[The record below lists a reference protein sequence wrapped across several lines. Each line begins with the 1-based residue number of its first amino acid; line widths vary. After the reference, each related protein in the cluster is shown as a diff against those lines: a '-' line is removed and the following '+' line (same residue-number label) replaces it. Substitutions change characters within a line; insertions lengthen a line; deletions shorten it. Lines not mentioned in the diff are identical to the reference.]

1 MMNEIRAKAVTW
13 NDIDSLQKQIVDLNN
28 KIDYAMKD
36 ITQKTIQVNNM
47 LSEFKQKLK
56 EEEDAKNTA
65 KTVLLSD

>member
-13 NDIDSLQKQIVDLNN
+13 NDIDSLQKQIADLNK

-36 ITQKTIQVNNM
+36 ITEKTIQVNNM

>member
-1 MMNEIRAKAVTW
+1 MSEIKAKAVTW
-13 NDIDSLQKQIVDLNN
+13 NEIDSLQKQIADLNN

-36 ITQKTIQVNNM
+36 ITEKTIQVNSM

>member
-1 MMNEIRAKAVTW
+1 MSEIKAKAVTW
-13 NDIDSLQKQIVDLNN
+13 NDIDSLQKQIADLNN

>member
-1 MMNEIRAKAVTW
+1 MMNEIRAKVVTW
-13 NDIDSLQKQIVDLNN
+13 NDIDSLQKQIADLNN

>member
-1 MMNEIRAKAVTW
+1 MSEIKAKAVTW
-13 NDIDSLQKQIVDLNN
+13 NDIITLQKQIADLNK

-36 ITQKTIQVNNM
+36 ITEKTIQVNNM

-56 EEEDAKNTA
+56 EEEDAKNIA

>member
-1 MMNEIRAKAVTW
+1 MSEIKAKAVTW
-13 NDIDSLQKQIVDLNN
+13 NDIDSLQKQIADLNN

-36 ITQKTIQVNNM
+36 ITEKTIQVNSM

>member
-1 MMNEIRAKAVTW
+1 MNEIKAKAVTW
-13 NDIDSLQKQIVDLNN
+13 NEIDSLQKQIADLNN

-36 ITQKTIQVNNM
+36 ITEKTIQVNSM

>member
-1 MMNEIRAKAVTW
+1 MSEIKAKAVTW
-13 NDIDSLQKQIVDLNN
+13 NEIDSLQKQITDLNN

-36 ITQKTIQVNNM
+36 ITEKTIQVNSM

>member
-1 MMNEIRAKAVTW
+1 MSEIKAKAVTW
-13 NDIDSLQKQIVDLNN
+13 NDIITLQKQIADLNK

-36 ITQKTIQVNNM
+36 ITEKTIQVNNM

-65 KTVLLSD
+65 KTILLSD

>member
-1 MMNEIRAKAVTW
+1 MSEIRAKAVTW
-13 NDIDSLQKQIVDLNN
+13 NDIDSLQKQIADLNN